1 MAAESDGESER
12 DPLET
17 FVDEVFEEMMRESGM
32 PRFGTGG
39 KQGKDPLTAALVEA
53 AAASLSRSAS
63 SRSSELE
70 RVLFAQTLATAL
82 AESLAPL
89 LAESLAMEIVK
100 VLDQH
105 AAAHG
110 GDARESAGTGA
121 RTRRGGGERGKG
133 S

>member
-17 FVDEVFEEMMRESGM
+17 FVDEVFEEMMRESGI
-32 PRFGTGG
+32 PRSGTGV
-39 KQGKDPLTAALVEA
+39 KHGKDPLAAALLEA
-53 AAASLSRSAS
+53 AAASLSQPAS

-100 VLDQH
+100 VLNQH
-105 AAAHG
+105 ATSHG

-121 RTRRGGGERGKG
+121 RARRGGERGKG